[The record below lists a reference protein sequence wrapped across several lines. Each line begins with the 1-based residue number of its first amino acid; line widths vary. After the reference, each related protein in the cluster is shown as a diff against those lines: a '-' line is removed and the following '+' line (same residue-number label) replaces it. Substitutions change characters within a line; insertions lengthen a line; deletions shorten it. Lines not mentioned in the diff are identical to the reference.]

1 MTYYD
6 SPLWSPKTESEQEM
20 VNRWEIEVARDWVWP
35 LLKQERD
42 DYGDYFFLSDQEDF
56 VF

>member
-6 SPLWSPKTESEQEM
+6 SPLWSPKTESEQEL

>member
-20 VNRWEIEVARDWVWP
+20 INRWEREVARDWVWP

-42 DYGDYFFLSDQEDF
+42 DYDDHFFSSDQEDF